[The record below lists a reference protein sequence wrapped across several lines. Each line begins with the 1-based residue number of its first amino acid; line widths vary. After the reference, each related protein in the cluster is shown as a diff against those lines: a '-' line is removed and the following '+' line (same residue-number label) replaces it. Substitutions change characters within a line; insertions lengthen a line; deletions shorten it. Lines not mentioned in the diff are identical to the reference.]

1 MMFDDEPDDERLL
14 SKRERQI
21 SGSIDSVL
29 RGAGVMG
36 AAVATLKNMAI
47 KFLEQREASGYSKDE
62 SAVIMELANFSPPVG
77 IKLRKLVNA
86 EKTLNYNENLISEM
100 ESFDSDNP
108 QWSAVTNYIEAL
120 TNVPANR
127 LYNKAMNLREALNT
141 QNEAWKRALMFLG
154 WSQYNLGIQ
163 NQSIEEY
170 KQLIKD
176 RKALSK
182 PKKGGSSGKG
192 VTSKKGI

>member
-1 MMFDDEPDDERLL
+1 
-14 SKRERQI
+14 
-21 SGSIDSVL
+21 
-29 RGAGVMG
+29 
-36 AAVATLKNMAI
+36 
-47 KFLEQREASGYSKDE
+47 
-62 SAVIMELANFSPPVG
+62 MELANFSPPVG